1 MHHCLEIPEVVHL
14 VFSKL
19 TPVGAGAKD
28 LAALARTCTTFHDI
42 ALDALWWYQYTIV
55 NLIRCMPADLWDTVL
70 VHGTDATLRLSRPIV
85 ASDWTRLLHYSHR
98 IKNLTCGDHPM
109 YPNLSEVFERLRLGV
124 PGDDLLP
131 NLETL
136 TWDHYGGIHPSHIHL
151 FLGPRIRAIHLGYC
165 DPDTEEAVLPILAR
179 RVPTLRSVVINILQ
193 LEIGENR
200 HPHVSAFLQAL
211 SRVRSIMVSNGTLD
225 AAALL
230 HLGQLTTLEKLNII
244 LPDSMS
250 FPGINDGTLFSNLQ
264 AVALHIGSVEL
275 LTTFM
280 QTWAKPPITSIELSS
295 TAYPAPEAFEEI
307 YTLLA
312 ARCAHESLRSLTL
325 QVFEA
330 PPNATDLSIHS
341 GTSFQHLFCFANLV
355 SLSITAL
362 IKLDLDDEMIT
373 DMARAW
379 PQLEKLEISTYPFH
393 RPRSTLL
400 GLHALAQH
408 CPRLR
413 KLEMLFNASI
423 VPPPP
428 TPSDCRLVV
437 LEVSRSPIADA
448 LPVARFISAIFP
460 HVREVTT
467 DLDGY
472 AAADDDG
479 GQEALGYHRLWIEV
493 AALLPGLGDE
503 SRAE

>member
-1 MHHCLEIPEVVHL
+1 MHHCLEIL

-19 TPVGAGAKD
+19 SPVGAGAKD
-28 LAALARTCTTFHDI
+28 LAAPARTCITFHDI

-85 ASDWTRLLHYSHR
+85 ASDWTRLLRYSHR

-109 YPNLSEVFERLRLGV
+109 YPDLSEVFERLRLGV

-136 TWDHYGGIHPSHIHL
+136 T
-151 FLGPRIRAIHLGYC
+151 AIHLGYC
-165 DPDTEEAVLPILAR
+165 DPDTEEAILPILAR
-179 RVPTLRSVVINILQ
+179 KVPTLRSVVINILQ
-193 LEIGENR
+193 LEMGENR

-244 LPDSMS
+244 LPDSIS
-250 FPGINDGTLFSNLQ
+250 FPGINDGTLFSNLH

-275 LTTFM
+275 LPTFM
-280 QTWAKPPITSIELSS
+280 RTWAKPPITSIELSS
-295 TAYPAPEAFEEI
+295 TAYPAPEGFEEI

-312 ARCAHESLRSLTL
+312 ARCAHESLRSLNL

-330 PPNATDLSIHS
+330 PLNSTDLSIHS
-341 GTSFQHLFCFANLV
+341 GNSFQHLFCL
-355 SLSITAL
+355 
-362 IKLDLDDEMIT
+362 
-373 DMARAW
+373 
-379 PQLEKLEISTYPFH
+379 LEKLEISTYPFH

-428 TPSDCRLVV
+428 TPSDCRLIV

-460 HVREVTT
+460 HMREVTT

-493 AALLPGLGDE
+493 ASLPG
-503 SRAE
+503 SR